1 LGSPKLLAVD
11 SQMLAYDRRPSES
24 MGVLPQFPITLG
36 GNIILI
42 NMVVVD
48 HPVDFNILL
57 GHDYVYVM
65 NVVVSS
71 LF

>member
-1 LGSPKLLAVD
+1 
-11 SQMLAYDRRPSES
+11 MLAYDRRPSES